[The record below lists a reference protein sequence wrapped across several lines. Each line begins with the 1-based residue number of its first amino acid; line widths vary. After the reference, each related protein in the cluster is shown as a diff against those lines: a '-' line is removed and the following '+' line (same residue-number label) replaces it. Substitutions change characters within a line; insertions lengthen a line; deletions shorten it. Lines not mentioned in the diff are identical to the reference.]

1 MSNGLHVITA
11 RFDVLRNNA
20 VTEWTLEAVG
30 DDAPT
35 VTMNA
40 DGVIKMSLAGVFR
53 RNDNMDYLNDEIKP
67 YLIIDGREYPVGVY
81 MIGTCETQSDE
92 HGISLDQIEAY
103 DRALKLKQ
111 KKTETRLH
119 IDAGTKYLD
128 AIGNL
133 LQDAGIKMVIADEAS
148 DTIATDREDWEIG
161 TEYLAI
167 INALL
172 SEINFSS
179 IWFDLDGIARL
190 ERYAAPTSAN
200 IDHEY
205 REGCF
210 SIIRNNYTRKVD
222 VFNAPNVFVVT
233 VANPDYED
241 AMTATGVN
249 DSPLSALSTVSR
261 GRRILATPI
270 KLDNIASQ
278 EALQQYANN
287 LAIKSMLAT
296 EQTVF
301 YTMLNPVHGVGDVVA
316 LYNGELQG
324 IYEETGWM
332 MQLKAGG
339 KMKHTAKKVVLI

>member
-1 MSNGLHVITA
+1 MSNGIHVITA

-20 VTEWTLEAVG
+20 VTEWALEAVG

-81 MIGTCETQSDE
+81 MIGTRETQSDE

-103 DRALKLKQ
+103 DRALKLRQ

-133 LQDAGIKMVIADEAS
+133 LQDAGIKMVLADESS

-161 TEYLAI
+161 TEYLTI

-210 SIIRNNYTRKVD
+210 SIIQNNYTRKVD

-270 KLDNIASQ
+270 KLNNIASQ

>member
-1 MSNGLHVITA
+1 
-11 RFDVLRNNA
+11 
-20 VTEWTLEAVG
+20 
-30 DDAPT
+30 
-35 VTMNA
+35 
-40 DGVIKMSLAGVFR
+40 
-53 RNDNMDYLNDEIKP
+53 
-67 YLIIDGREYPVGVY
+67 
-81 MIGTCETQSDE
+81 
-92 HGISLDQIEAY
+92 
-103 DRALKLKQ
+103 
-111 KKTETRLH
+111 
-119 IDAGTKYLD
+119 
-128 AIGNL
+128 
-133 LQDAGIKMVIADEAS
+133 MVIADEAS

-339 KMKHTAKKVVLI
+339 KMKHTARKVVLI

>member
-53 RNDNMDYLNDEIKP
+53 RNDNMDYLKDEIKP
-67 YLIIDGREYPVGVY
+67 YLIIDEREYPVGVY

-103 DRALKLKQ
+103 DRALKLRQ

>member
-20 VTEWTLEAVG
+20 VTEWALEAVG

-81 MIGTCETQSDE
+81 MIGTRETQSDE

-103 DRALKLKQ
+103 DRALKLRQ

-133 LQDAGIKMVIADEAS
+133 LQDAGIKMVVADEAS

-161 TEYLAI
+161 TEYLTI

-172 SEINFSS
+172 NEINFASL
-179 IWFDLDGIARL
+179 WFDLDGNARL
-190 ERYAAPTSAN
+190 ERYAAPTSSN
-200 IDHEY
+200 VDHEY
-205 REGCF
+205 REGRY
-210 SIIRNNYTRKVD
+210 SILREEYTKKMD
-222 VFNAPNVFVVT
+222 IFDAPNVFIVT
-233 VANPDYED
+233 VANPDSTE

-249 DSPLSALSTVSR
+249 DNPLSALSTISR
-261 GRRILATPI
+261 GRRILATPL

-278 EALQQYANN
+278 TALQQYADN

-296 EQTVF
+296 EQTTF
-301 YTMLNPVHGVGDVVA
+301 YTMLNPVHGVGDVIA
-316 LYNGELQG
+316 LYNGDLRG
-324 IYEETGWM
+324 IYKETGWT
-332 MQLKAGG
+332 MQLKAGQ
-339 KMKHTAKKVVLI
+339 KMKHTAKKVILV

>member
-81 MIGTCETQSDE
+81 MIGTRETQSDE

-103 DRALKLKQ
+103 DRALKLRQ

-210 SIIRNNYTRKVD
+210 SIIRNNYTRKAD

>member
-1 MSNGLHVITA
+1 MNNGFYKITA
-11 RFDVLRNNA
+11 RFDILRNNVA
-20 VTEWTLEAVG
+20 TQWTLEAVG

-35 VTMNA
+35 VTMSA
-40 DGVIKMSLAGVFR
+40 DGAIKMSLSGGFR
-53 RNDNMDYLNDEIKP
+53 HNAAVDYLNDEIKP
-67 YLIIDGREYPVGVY
+67 YLIINGHEYPVGVY
-81 MIGTCETQSDE
+81 MIGTLETQCDE
-92 HGISLDQIEAY
+92 HCAYIDQIEAY

-324 IYEETGWM
+324 IYEETGWTI
-332 MQLKAGG
+332 QLKAGG

>member
-103 DRALKLKQ
+103 DRALKLRQ

-210 SIIRNNYTRKVD
+210 SIIQNNYTRKVD

-233 VANPDYED
+233 VANPDYDD

>member
-20 VTEWTLEAVG
+20 VTEWALEAVG

-81 MIGTCETQSDE
+81 MIGTRETQSDE
-92 HGISLDQIEAY
+92 HGVSLDQIEAY
-103 DRALKLKQ
+103 DRALKLRQ

-133 LQDAGIKMVIADEAS
+133 LQDAGIKMVVADESS